1 MSEFTTVQTQLT
13 LNSTG
18 AGKTGKGENSSWFEA
33 MAEAWGEALD
43 KQASNMINRA
53 ENLSDGGE
61 TPGEIT
67 MLTAESLRMQ
77 FLSNSSHTA
86 LTSMGSALETMARK
100 Q

>member
-1 MSEFTTVQTQLT
+1 MSDFTSVQTQLA

-18 AGKTGKGENSSWFEA
+18 VSKTGKSDASSWFEA

-43 KQASNMINRA
+43 KQATTMINRA
-53 ENLSDGGE
+53 EGLSNGAE
-61 TPGEIT
+61 SPAEIT

>member
-1 MSEFTTVQTQLT
+1 MNDFTTVQNQLAANPAGT
-13 LNSTG
+13 RKGDSST
-18 AGKTGKGENSSWFEA
+18 WFEA

-43 KQASNMINRA
+43 KQASSMIDRA
-53 ENLSDGGE
+53 ETLAVGAES
-61 TPGEIT
+61 PAEIT

-77 FLSNSSHTA
+77 FLSNSSHTS

>member
-1 MSEFTTVQTQLT
+1 MSDFTTVQTQLAV
-13 LNSTG
+13 NSG
-18 AGKTGKGENSSWFEA
+18 SVDRISKGENSSWFEA

-43 KQASNMINRA
+43 KQASSMIDRA
-53 ENLSDGGE
+53 EGLSSGAE
-61 TPGEIT
+61 SPAEVT

>member
-1 MSEFTTVQTQLT
+1 MNDFTTVQTQLA

-18 AGKTGKGENSSWFEA
+18 ASKTGKGDNSSWFEA

-43 KQASNMINRA
+43 NQANTMIDRA
-53 ENLSDGGE
+53 EGLSNGAE
-61 TPGEIT
+61 SPAEIT

-77 FLSNSSHTA
+77 FLSNSSHTS

>member
-1 MSEFTTVQTQLT
+1 MNDFTTVQTHLA
-13 LNSTG
+13 LNSGVARKSET
-18 AGKTGKGENSSWFEA
+18 SSWFEA

-43 KQASNMINRA
+43 KQASTMINRA
-53 ENLSDGGE
+53 EGLSKGAE
-61 TPGEIT
+61 SPAEIT

>member
-1 MSEFTTVQTQLT
+1 MNDFTTVQTHLAA
-13 LNSTG
+13 NTG
-18 AGKTGKGENSSWFEA
+18 GTRKGDTSSWFEA

-43 KQASNMINRA
+43 KQASTMIERA
-53 ENLSDGGE
+53 EGLANGAES
-61 TPGEIT
+61 PAEIT

>member
-1 MSEFTTVQTQLT
+1 MSDMTDMQVSLAIGDAQGRRDRERDR
-13 LNSTG
+13 
-18 AGKTGKGENSSWFEA
+18 SWFEA
-33 MAEAWGEALD
+33 MADAWGTALD
-43 KQASNMINRA
+43 AQAGRIETRA
-53 ENLSDGGE
+53 DLLNDGDE
-61 TPGEIT
+61 SPSQIT